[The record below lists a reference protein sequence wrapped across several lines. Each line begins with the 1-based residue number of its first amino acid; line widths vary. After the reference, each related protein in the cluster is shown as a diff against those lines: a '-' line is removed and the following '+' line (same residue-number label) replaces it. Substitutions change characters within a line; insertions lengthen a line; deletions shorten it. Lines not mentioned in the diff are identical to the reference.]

1 MLALRLHRGS
11 ATQISTPLVP
21 ATAAALYRMV
31 LAALVAAAVSEMLF
45 LRVVSRVGVHIPKE
59 EPVLTVYRWLT
70 AYGAFAFD
78 VAVLLAASAAVLLVY
93 RLVSERRTSFVG
105 SALLP
110 ALLATLLIGAAFLAV
125 ADDGEVPRLAF
136 GVMSCAA
143 LLATLALGWPSAA
156 ATPRVRLV
164 MTLMVSALLLGQYH
178 VLGQTA
184 LQAAG
189 ATASLPLGTAALG
202 LAEVLVLLA
211 GVAVFRAWFPW
222 RERITSYRIELGA
235 ASVASLVLV
244 GAFLREP
251 STTSILSL
259 WTSGMTMYL
268 PFPLYAASFW
278 LYVATAAYAVRR
290 PRLRPIGFAL
300 LLVFAA
306 GLLLETTYQHVLA
319 IVALTLIAEAAGQ
332 SVVQESR
339 MSRQDSNRPA
349 V

>member
-143 LLATLALGWPSAA
+143 LLATLALAWPSA
-156 ATPRVRLV
+156 TPRARLV

-202 LAEVLVLLA
+202 VAEVLVLLA
-211 GVAVFRAWFPW
+211 GAAVFRAWFPW

>member
-11 ATQISTPLVP
+11 ATQISTPVVP

-31 LAALVAAAVSEMLF
+31 LAALVVAAVSEMLF

-70 AYGAFAFD
+70 AYGDFAFN

-125 ADDGEVPRLAF
+125 ADDGEVPRLTF

-143 LLATLALGWPSAA
+143 LLATFALAWPSA
-156 ATPRVRLV
+156 TPRARLV